1 MLMILN
7 NIFDLNKCEWMN
19 SPIRSHSEA
28 HF

>member
-19 SPIRSHSEA
+19 SPIRCYSEG
-28 HF
+28 HL